1 MFSLPLTSRY
11 FKRHNITVV
20 CTMKHPKKNDI
31 MARVIFSL
39 VPSWKKS
46 VFGGG
51 EGGGK
56 ASNQLQLCYNY
67 CDIPPV
73 SVIMYSIL
81 STINKVPGTHTEN
94 SK

>member
-51 EGGGK
+51 GRGVEK
-56 ASNQLQLCYNY
+56 QVINYN
-67 CDIPPV
+67 CAI
-73 SVIMYSIL
+73 
-81 STINKVPGTHTEN
+81 TIVTYLLFL
-94 SK
+94 